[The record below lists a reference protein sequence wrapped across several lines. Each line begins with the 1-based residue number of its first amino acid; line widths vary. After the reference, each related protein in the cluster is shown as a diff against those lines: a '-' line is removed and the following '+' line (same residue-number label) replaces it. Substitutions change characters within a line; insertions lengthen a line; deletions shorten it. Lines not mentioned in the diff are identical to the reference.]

1 MPAPHPRETA
11 APARSGATVADAE
24 ALAMPPAPKGE
35 PAGERGGWRRSGAG
49 RSSTA
54 TVDGLQGAPPGPP
67 AGRTPGRRTSKLLRR
82 PARIPAPLLCVLAM
96 FTVQTGIALSKPL
109 FGPLGVGGTVFLRI
123 GFAAAVLLAVTRPR
137 LRGRSPRDLRA
148 AGLLGLASAG
158 MTLLFA
164 GAIDRLPMGTAATI
178 EFLGPLAV
186 ALVFARRAAH
196 LLWAALAGGGVVLL
210 TLFAG
215 AGGGHGSG
223 GGSSLDP
230 VGLAYAF
237 GAAACYGIY
246 ILFTDKVGA
255 AFQGFQGLAVSMT
268 VGAVVLAPF
277 GIGQAWHGLTAP
289 GASPALLLL
298 AVAGVSLL
306 LPVIPYALEMTALR
320 RMPQRVFSVLV
331 SLEPAVSA
339 LVGLVL
345 LHQLLGWPQLAGIG
359 CVVAASVGATL
370 SGRR

>member
-1 MPAPHPRETA
+1 MPTSHPSETSAPTPA
-11 APARSGATVADAE
+11 AAVAE

-35 PAGERGGWRRSGAG
+35 PAGERGSWRRG
-49 RSSTA
+49 
-54 TVDGLQGAPPGPP
+54 GAPGEGLPP
-67 AGRTPGRRTSKLLRR
+67 DARPGRPTGRRFPNFLRR
-82 PARIPAPLLCVLAM
+82 PETIPAPLLCLAAM
-96 FTVQTGIALSKPL
+96 FLVQTGIAFSKPL
-109 FGPLGVGGTVFLRI
+109 FGPLGVSGTTFLRL
-123 GFAAAVLLAVTRPR
+123 GFAAVVLLAVTRPR
-137 LRGRSPRDLRA
+137 LRGRRPRDLA
-148 AGLLGLASAG
+148 AAALLGMASAG

-186 ALVFARRAAH
+186 ALVFARRASH
-196 LLWAALAGGGVVLL
+196 LLWALLAAGGVALL
-210 TLFAG
+210 TLLG
-215 AGGGHGSG
+215 EGGEGGG
-223 GGSSLDP
+223 LDP
-230 VGLAYAF
+230 VGLLYAF
-237 GAAACYGIY
+237 GAAACYAAY

-268 VGAVVLAPF
+268 VGALTVAPF
-277 GIGQAWHGLTAP
+277 GLGQAWDGLTAP
-289 GASPALLLL
+289 GASPLMLLL

-339 LVGLVL
+339 LVGLVVL
-345 LHQLLGWPQLAGIG
+345 GQLLGAAQLAGIG

-370 SGRR
+370 TGRR

>member
-1 MPAPHPRETA
+1 MPTPNPSETA
-11 APARSGATVADAE
+11 APMSATAVAE

-35 PAGERGGWRRSGAG
+35 PAGERGGWRRGEAPG
-49 RSSTA
+49 
-54 TVDGLQGAPPGPP
+54 DGLPPD
-67 AGRTPGRRTSKLLRR
+67 ARPGRPSDRRFPNFLRR
-82 PARIPAPLLCVLAM
+82 PERIPAPLLCLTAM
-96 FTVQTGIALSKPL
+96 FLVQTGIAFSKPL
-109 FGPLGVGGTVFLRI
+109 FGPLGVSGTTFLRLS
-123 GFAAAVLLAVTRPR
+123 FAAVILLAVTRPR
-137 LRGRSPRDLRA
+137 LRGRRPRDLA
-148 AGLLGLASAG
+148 AAALLGMASAG

-186 ALVFARRAAH
+186 ALFFARRASH
-196 LLWAALAGGGVVLL
+196 LLWALLAAGGVALL
-210 TLFAG
+210 TLLGEGGEG
-215 AGGGHGSG
+215 AG
-223 GGSSLDP
+223 LDP
-230 VGLAYAF
+230 VGLVYAF
-237 GAAACYGIY
+237 GAAACYAAY

-268 VGAVVLAPF
+268 VGALAVAPF
-277 GIGQAWHGLTAP
+277 GLGEAWDGLTEP
-289 GASPALLLL
+289 GASPLTLLL

-339 LVGLVL
+339 LVGLVVL
-345 LHQLLGWPQLAGIG
+345 GQLLGASQLAGIG

-370 SGRR
+370 TGRR

>member
-1 MPAPHPRETA
+1 MPTPNPSET
-11 APARSGATVADAE
+11 VAE

-35 PAGERGGWRRSGAG
+35 PAGERGGRRRG
-49 RSSTA
+49 
-54 TVDGLQGAPPGPP
+54 GAPGTGTPP
-67 AGRTPGRRTSKLLRR
+67 DAVPGRPVGRRFPKFLRR
-82 PARIPAPLLCVLAM
+82 PMGDPPAEGWGRIPAPLFCLVAM
-96 FTVQTGIALSKPL
+96 FLVQLGIALSKPL
-109 FGPLGVGGTVFLRI
+109 FGPLGVSGTTFLRLS
-123 GFAAAVLLAVTRPR
+123 FAAVILLAVTRPR
-137 LRGRSPRDLRA
+137 LRGRRPRDLAA
-148 AGLLGLASAG
+148 AGLLGMASAG

-186 ALVFARRAAH
+186 ALVFARRASH
-196 LLWAALAGGGVVLL
+196 LVWALLAAGGVALL
-210 TLFAG
+210 TLLG
-215 AGGGHGSG
+215 AGG

-230 VGLAYAF
+230 VGLMYAF
-237 GAAACYGIY
+237 GAAACYAAY

-268 VGAVVLAPF
+268 VGALTLAPF
-277 GIGQAWHGLTAP
+277 GLGQAWDGLTAP
-289 GASPALLLL
+289 GASPLTLLL

-320 RMPQRVFSVLV
+320 RMPQRVFSVMV

-339 LVGLVL
+339 LVGLVVL
-345 LHQLLGWPQLAGIG
+345 GQLLGAAQLAGIG

-370 SGRR
+370 TGRR